1 MSNLPSL
8 DPPVPIK
15 DVTGL
20 YLLEGRRYVRRVGRD
35 AALAALRGA
44 LDSSRDRAVATLWQ
58 FGQRS
63 TFGGRPER
71 LGCGTR
77 VEWSITEHAEYLKS
91 IAGEVHAKGNGPCR
105 TLGEGR
111 YRGSSDAEFV
121 ARSGLFLDCDGCGPV
136 DPLAAM
142 LDELGLAYI
151 IQKRPGT
158 DRWHAELFY
167 STPVQRD
174 NDGTGEDG
182 LRSWKN
188 LSYRPMTGW
197 LMGIFSELGELDCRF
212 ETHNNAVSISKF
224 GADGAVGNRLLGL
237 GNPYTRRSP
246 SESTPETVC
255 REGSFINVQKLLI
268 ATSFSPPVKAARG
281 SDRKGTERKPT
292 SGLAAEE
299 CDETPLFETDEEPE
313 VATPCGEAMTRAFA
327 AAQLVHRTV
336 NGLAIVRCPFAA
348 GHTTGTDG
356 DTSTAILPNGF
367 VKCFHG
373 SCASR
378 SQADFFHELPREAQD
393 VVVDALPDMAGETE
407 AALFSAHIVKL
418 AARVSVEQPFRFA
431 PVRARLVAAGA
442 PVDRWMSI
450 VRKERRA

>member
-1 MSNLPSL
+1 MSTLPAL

-15 DVTGL
+15 DVTGV
-20 YLLEGRRYVRRVGRD
+20 YLLEGRRYVRRVGSD
-35 AALAALRGA
+35 AALTALRNA
-44 LDSSRDRAVATLWQ
+44 LDVSRDHAVATLWQ

-63 TFGGRPER
+63 TFGGRSDR
-71 LGCGTR
+71 FGCGVR
-77 VEWSITEHAEYLKS
+77 VEWSIPEHAEYLKS
-91 IAGEVHAKGNGPCR
+91 IAGEVHEKGTGPCR

-111 YRGSSDAEFV
+111 YKGSSDREFV

-136 DPLAAM
+136 EPLMTM
-142 LDELGLAYI
+142 LDSVGLAYI
-151 IQKRPGT
+151 IQTRPGT

-167 STPVQRD
+167 GTPLQLGNMD
-174 NDGTGEDG
+174 ASEDE

-212 ETHNNAVSISKF
+212 EMHNNAVSISKL
-224 GADGAVGNRLLGL
+224 GADAAVGNRLLGL
-237 GNPYTRRSP
+237 GNPYTRRSHGEP
-246 SESTPETVC
+246 TPETVF
-255 REGSFINVQKLLI
+255 REGSFINVQSLLI
-268 ATSFSPPVKAARG
+268 STDFSPPVKADVRSA
-281 SDRKGTERKPT
+281 RKGTALK
-292 SGLAAEE
+292 SAAARTTEA
-299 CDETPLFETDEEPE
+299 CDEIPLFATEEEPE
-313 VATPCGEAMTRAFA
+313 GANACGNAITGAFT
-327 AAQLVHRTV
+327 AAQFVHRTI
-336 NGLAIVRCPFAA
+336 NGLAIIRCPFGD

-378 SQADFFHELPREAQD
+378 SQADFFHALPREAQE
-393 VVVDALPDMAGETE
+393 VVLDALPEMAGETE
-407 AALFSAHIVKL
+407 DALFGPHILKL

-431 PVRARLVAAGA
+431 RVRAELLKSGA
-442 PVDRWMSI
+442 PVDRWMST